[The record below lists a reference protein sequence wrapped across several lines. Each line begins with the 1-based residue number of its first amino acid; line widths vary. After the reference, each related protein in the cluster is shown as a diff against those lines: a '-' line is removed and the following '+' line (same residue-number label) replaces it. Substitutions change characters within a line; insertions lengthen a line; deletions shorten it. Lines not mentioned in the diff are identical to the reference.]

1 MGATTSSRRSCA
13 CSDVPHPMIH
23 MAMKRTAREL
33 MRRKATGAHELAV
46 LIAMAECW
54 ICLRPF
60 DSEAKRLQLPC
71 GHRFHE
77 ACLLEVQEVSSGCPA
92 CSDQGRWSAEGLC
105 RAAAVEYLRAV
116 RSTAAE
122 TPARHVVMQRCW
134 SYLQDALA
142 ENHVKSMVLAGIL
155 HQAGLGTERS
165 DAKAFEFFSRAQA
178 AGDPRGGLHLA
189 RCYKKGTGCG
199 QDTYRARALF
209 SEASRAGNTMAT
221 LELALMCRSGLGGE
235 KDLAMAM
242 ELFEKADAE
251 GDALG
256 AFELGK
262 AYLNGNGKAKD
273 AEAARR
279 HMESAHARGYTL
291 ASVELGQMYLSGIG
305 GPQDVQRGQELL
317 MQVDFP
323 TPKPLLDERCLRM
336 GWVSHTAMELY
347 ESDIARL
354 NEDGLVA
361 AARARRGGRR
371 GSRRYAEGL
380 RALHREGQGGDHGA
394 FGTGRPTTRL
404 CRGRSLACNFMLRQ
418 CLGPDFGAIRFR
430 RADWGSGRHICR
442 TSWSSKRQPVGLGFD
457 EFLAGRRVAV
467 EIQEPSAFV
476 RLRLRRMACPSS
488 RSMSWR
494 RTMTH
499 LCVA

>member
-354 NEDGLVA
+354 NEDDWWQLREPDEAEEEDPDAMLKASGLYIEKAKVVTTGPLAQVVPPPGCAGGGLWRATSCFGSASAQISEQSASGVQIGDPVA
-361 AARARRGGRR
+361 ISAEQAGAAK
-371 GSRRYAEGL
+371 GSL
-380 RALHREGQGGDHGA
+380 
-394 FGTGRPTTRL
+394 
-404 CRGRSLACNFMLRQ
+404 
-418 CLGPDFGAIRFR
+418 
-430 RADWGSGRHICR
+430 
-442 TSWSSKRQPVGLGFD
+442 
-457 EFLAGRRVAV
+457 
-467 EIQEPSAFV
+467 
-476 RLRLRRMACPSS
+476 
-488 RSMSWR
+488 
-494 RTMTH
+494 
-499 LCVA
+499 